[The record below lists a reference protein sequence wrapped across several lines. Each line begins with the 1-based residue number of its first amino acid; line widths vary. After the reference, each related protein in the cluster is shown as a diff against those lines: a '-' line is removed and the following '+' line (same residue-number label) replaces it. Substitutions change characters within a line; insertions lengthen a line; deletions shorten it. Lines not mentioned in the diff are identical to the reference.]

1 MDHNVDAPASGEPR
15 GHRRS
20 WQLIRPVN
28 WGISTRS
35 AIVSAT
41 VVLVAVLAAG
51 TGLVVVLYQSLLRG
65 IDDAA
70 AGRVHDIVEALDFDT
85 TADLDSALLATDQRI
100 AGVQIIAADGTV
112 AFRSDGAPDTPLL
125 PVSAFS
131 TTIRTGVSDDASP
144 DNDMRISGQTA
155 VTATGRYTVIVGGG
169 SESAEATV
177 ATVAML
183 LAIAAPAISAVA
195 GVVSFRLTK
204 RSLRSVE
211 AIRSRVSEITAAELA
226 ERVPVPAQNDEISAL
241 ARTMNAMLA
250 RIEAA
255 HAAQRRFVGDASH
268 ELRSP
273 LATIITALDVAQDY
287 PETLDDEL
295 RSGTLVPEARRMQ
308 ALVNDLLLLAKA
320 DEGAL
325 PLHRDTIDVD
335 ALAEA
340 EAIRLRRDTDLAVVL
355 SIEETTI
362 TGDMNGVSRVIRN
375 LVDNAAH
382 HASSLIGIDV
392 HRHGTSVTLVVADDG
407 PGIPE
412 TDRARVFDRFVRLDT
427 DRSRDGGGTGLGL
440 PIVAEI
446 VNAHGGSVTI
456 DERPGGG
463 TRVTVVLP
471 SGPI

>member
-1 MDHNVDAPASGEPR
+1 MDTSSADEPSSR
-15 GHRRS
+15 YVS
-20 WQLIRPVN
+20 WHQRFRPVN

-35 AIVSAT
+35 AVVSAC

-51 TGLVVVLYQSLLRG
+51 IGLVVVLYQSLLRG

-85 TADLDSALLATDQRI
+85 ATDLDNALLATDQRI
-100 AGVQIIAADGTV
+100 AAVQIIAADGTITY
-112 AFRSDGAPDTPLL
+112 RSEGAPETPLM
-125 PVSAFS
+125 PVSEFS
-131 TTIRTGVSDDASP
+131 TSIRTGVPDDASP
-144 DNDMRISGQTA
+144 DNDMRISGQVA
-155 VTATGRYTVIVGGG
+155 STATGRYTVIVGGG

-177 ATVAML
+177 ATVALL

-195 GVVSFRLTK
+195 GLVSFRLTK

-211 AIRSRVSEITAAELA
+211 AIRSQVSEISAAQLA
-226 ERVPVPAQNDEISAL
+226 ERVSVPVQNDEISAL

-295 RSGTLVPEARRMQ
+295 RNGTLVPEAHRMQ
-308 ALVNDLLLLAKA
+308 TLIDDLLLLARA

-325 PLHRDTIDVD
+325 LLHRNIIDLD
-335 ALAEA
+335 ALTEA
-340 EAIRLRRDTDLAVVL
+340 EAIRLRRDTDLTIDLDV
-355 SIEETTI
+355 EETAI
-362 TGDMNGVSRVIRN
+362 VGDLNGVSRIIRN

-382 HASSLIGIDV
+382 HASSVIRLEV
-392 HRHGTSVTLVVADDG
+392 HPLGATASLTVADDG
-407 PGIPE
+407 PGIAE
-412 TDRARVFDRFVRLDT
+412 ADRVRVFDRFVRLDT

-446 VNAHGGSVTI
+446 VSAHGGVVRI

-463 TRVTVVLP
+463 TRVTVTLP
-471 SGPI
+471 TQPG